1 MFEQFCLI
9 AVQVVA
15 IAHVALITYGAADE
29 YMIRK
34 REDACPNQFNN
45 VKGKEVFLHNVI
57 QNSEV

>member
-29 YMIRK
+29 YMSRK
-34 REDACPNQFNN
+34 REDSHPNQFNN

-57 QNSEV
+57 NNSEV

>member
-29 YMIRK
+29 YMSRK
-34 REDACPNQFNN
+34 CEDAGPNHFNN
-45 VKGKEVFLHNVI
+45 VKGKEVFLHSVVN
-57 QNSEV
+57 NSEV

>member
-34 REDACPNQFNN
+34 REDARPNQFNN

-57 QNSEV
+57 NNSEV